1 MAFTSLA
8 YAAFLPLAL
17 LAYFA
22 VPARGRWAVLL
33 AFSYGFYMSWHPQL
47 ILLLWLDT
55 IAAWAG
61 GLALGRARTRAGRG
75 AALALGALPCL
86 GALFFFKY
94 FAFAAETLAALLRPF
109 GVSVPQPAFSLVLP
123 LGISFYTF
131 QALGYL
137 FDVWRAKA
145 PPERHLGYFALFL
158 GFFPQLVSGPIG
170 RAGALLP
177 QLRAPHRPD
186 PARFTAGLQ
195 RICTGLFK
203 KVVIADFLAVYVDN
217 VFDALTNQGGLTL
230 ILAAVLFSLQLY
242 CDFAGYSDIAI
253 GSARLFGIT
262 LAENFQSPYMAR
274 SVKEFWRR
282 WHISLSRW
290 FSDYVYIPLGGSRC
304 RRGRHLCNLLVTFLC
319 SGLWHGASW
328 TFVLWGLYHGLWLC
342 AETFYLPRL
351 DAWQARL
358 PRPAARA
365 LTVARTLGTGAVV
378 CFGWVLFRVNSL
390 ADFGYILQNLGRG
403 LNPLRLPAY
412 AAAAGMAPW
421 ALALAAGLAAL
432 LLWADWR
439 AVYRRDPLQALNTA
453 RRPLRLT
460 VYYLLSLAVLAAACA
475 RPFGAQAD
483 FIYFQF

>member
-1 MAFTSLA
+1 MEYILTADSLCKHYRHFRA
-8 YAAFLPLAL
+8 LNDFSIHVPKGSIYGIVGKNGAGKTTLLRLICGLQDPSSGSYELYGVRDTDSGINRCRRRMGAVIETPSIYMDMTAEANLKEQYRIIGLPDFDSIPELLKLVGLENAGKKKARHFSLGMRQRLGIAVALAGDPDFLVLDEPINGLDPQGIIEMRELILRLNRERQITVLISSHILDELSRLATH
-17 LAYFA
+17 
-22 VPARGRWAVLL
+22 
-33 AFSYGFYMSWHPQL
+33 YGFIDEGH
-47 ILLLWLDT
+47 I
-55 IAAWAG
+55 
-61 GLALGRARTRAGRG
+61 
-75 AALALGALPCL
+75 
-86 GALFFFKY
+86 
-94 FAFAAETLAALLRPF
+94 
-109 GVSVPQPAFSLVLP
+109 
-123 LGISFYTF
+123 
-131 QALGYL
+131 
-137 FDVWRAKA
+137 
-145 PPERHLGYFALFL
+145 
-158 GFFPQLVSGPIG
+158 
-170 RAGALLP
+170 
-177 QLRAPHRPD
+177 
-186 PARFTAGLQ
+186 
-195 RICTGLFK
+195 
-203 KVVIADFLAVYVDN
+203 
-217 VFDALTNQGGLTL
+217 
-230 ILAAVLFSLQLY
+230 
-242 CDFAGYSDIAI
+242 FAGYSDIAI

-304 RRGRHLCNLLVTFLC
+304 RRGRHLCDLLVTFLC

>member
-8 YAAFLPLAL
+8 YAVFLPLAL

-55 IAAWAG
+55 LAAWAG

-186 PARFTAGLQ
+186 PARFNRYTYS
-195 RICTGLFK
+195 ICTGLFK
-203 KVVIADFLAVYVDN
+203 KVVIADFLAVYADN

-378 CFGWVLFRVNSL
+378 CFGWGAVPCQF
-390 ADFGYILQNLGRG
+390 AGR
-403 LNPLRLPAY
+403 LRLYPSKPGPRAQP
-412 AAAAGMAPW
+412 AAAARLCGGRRDGPLGAGAGRRAGGAA
-421 ALALAAGLAAL
+421 ALGRLARRLPPRPAAGAEHRPPPAAPDCL
-432 LLWADWR
+432 LSAF
-439 AVYRRDPLQALNTA
+439 A
-453 RRPLRLT
+453 RRAGGGLRPPVRRPGRL
-460 VYYLLSLAVLAAACA
+460 YLFPV
-475 RPFGAQAD
+475 
-483 FIYFQF
+483 

>member
-1 MAFTSLA
+1 MAGYPRRLGGRSGA
-8 YAAFLPLAL
+8 G
-17 LAYFA
+17 
-22 VPARGRWAVLL
+22 ARP
-33 AFSYGFYMSWHPQL
+33 H
-47 ILLLWLDT
+47 
-55 IAAWAG
+55 
-61 GLALGRARTRAGRG
+61 ARRAGRG
-75 AALALGALPCL
+75 AGAGRAALPGGAVLFQVLCL
-86 GALFFFKY
+86 CGRNAGRPAAPVRRQRSAARLF
-94 FAFAAETLAALLRPF
+94 ARAAAGHQL
-109 GVSVPQPAFSLVLP
+109 
-123 LGISFYTF
+123 YTF

-203 KVVIADFLAVYVDN
+203 KVVIADFLAVYADN

>member
-1 MAFTSLA
+1 M
-8 YAAFLPLAL
+8 
-17 LAYFA
+17 
-22 VPARGRWAVLL
+22 
-33 AFSYGFYMSWHPQL
+33 
-47 ILLLWLDT
+47 
-55 IAAWAG
+55 
-61 GLALGRARTRAGRG
+61 
-75 AALALGALPCL
+75 
-86 GALFFFKY
+86 
-94 FAFAAETLAALLRPF
+94 
-109 GVSVPQPAFSLVLP
+109 LP

-203 KVVIADFLAVYVDN
+203 KVVIADFLAVYADN

-230 ILAAVLFSLQLY
+230 ILAAVFFSLQLY

-453 RRPLRLT
+453 RRALRLT

>member
-1 MAFTSLA
+1 M
-8 YAAFLPLAL
+8 
-17 LAYFA
+17 
-22 VPARGRWAVLL
+22 
-33 AFSYGFYMSWHPQL
+33 
-47 ILLLWLDT
+47 
-55 IAAWAG
+55 
-61 GLALGRARTRAGRG
+61 
-75 AALALGALPCL
+75 
-86 GALFFFKY
+86 
-94 FAFAAETLAALLRPF
+94 
-109 GVSVPQPAFSLVLP
+109 
-123 LGISFYTF
+123 
-131 QALGYL
+131 
-137 FDVWRAKA
+137 
-145 PPERHLGYFALFL
+145 
-158 GFFPQLVSGPIG
+158 
-170 RAGALLP
+170 
-177 QLRAPHRPD
+177 
-186 PARFTAGLQ
+186 
-195 RICTGLFK
+195 
-203 KVVIADFLAVYVDN
+203 
-217 VFDALTNQGGLTL
+217 
-230 ILAAVLFSLQLY
+230 AAVLFSLQLY

-439 AVYRRDPLQALNTA
+439 AVYRRDLLQALNTA

>member
-8 YAAFLPLAL
+8 YAVFLPLAL
-17 LAYFA
+17 FAYFA

-55 IAAWAG
+55 LAAWAG

-75 AALALGALPCL
+75 AALALGVLPCL

-94 FAFAAETLAALLRPF
+94 FCLCGRNAGRPAAPVRRQRSTARLFARAA
-109 GVSVPQPAFSLVLP
+109 A
-123 LGISFYTF
+123 GISFYTF

-186 PARFTAGLQ
+186 PTRFTAGLQ

-203 KVVIADFLAVYVDN
+203 KVVIADFLAVYADN

>member
-8 YAAFLPLAL
+8 YAVFLPLAL

-55 IAAWAG
+55 LAAWAG

-186 PARFTAGLQ
+186 PARFNRYTYSAS
-195 RICTGLFK
+195 
-203 KVVIADFLAVYVDN
+203 AP
-217 VFDALTNQGGLTL
+217 VFSKRSSLPIFSPSMPTTSLT
-230 ILAAVLFSLQLY
+230 
-242 CDFAGYSDIAI
+242 
-253 GSARLFGIT
+253 R
-262 LAENFQSPYMAR
+262 
-274 SVKEFWRR
+274 
-282 WHISLSRW
+282 
-290 FSDYVYIPLGGSRC
+290 
-304 RRGRHLCNLLVTFLC
+304 
-319 SGLWHGASW
+319 
-328 TFVLWGLYHGLWLC
+328 
-342 AETFYLPRL
+342 
-351 DAWQARL
+351 
-358 PRPAARA
+358 
-365 LTVARTLGTGAVV
+365 
-378 CFGWVLFRVNSL
+378 
-390 ADFGYILQNLGRG
+390 
-403 LNPLRLPAY
+403 
-412 AAAAGMAPW
+412 
-421 ALALAAGLAAL
+421 
-432 LLWADWR
+432 
-439 AVYRRDPLQALNTA
+439 
-453 RRPLRLT
+453 
-460 VYYLLSLAVLAAACA
+460 
-475 RPFGAQAD
+475 
-483 FIYFQF
+483 